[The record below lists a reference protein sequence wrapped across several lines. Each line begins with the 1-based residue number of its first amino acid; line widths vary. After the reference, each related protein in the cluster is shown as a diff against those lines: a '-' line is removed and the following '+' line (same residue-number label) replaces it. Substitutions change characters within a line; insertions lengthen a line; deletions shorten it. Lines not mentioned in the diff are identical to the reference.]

1 MSVVVG
7 VDGVLDSVGW
17 DVDDDEE
24 VDLLDSFG

>member
-1 MSVVVG
+1 VSVVVG